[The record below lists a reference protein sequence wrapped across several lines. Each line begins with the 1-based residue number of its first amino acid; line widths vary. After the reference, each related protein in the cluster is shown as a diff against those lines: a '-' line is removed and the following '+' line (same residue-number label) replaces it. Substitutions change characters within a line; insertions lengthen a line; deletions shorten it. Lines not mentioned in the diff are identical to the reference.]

1 MSRGGGRGYLV
12 AEKGISI
19 CVVFRGGL
27 RYNQNMR
34 IASINTKD
42 GGIQMFQ
49 FFMQFLKHPKTIGA
63 FAPSGRALAEK
74 MMEPVSFA
82 RARCIVEYGP
92 GTGSFTRELLRR
104 RRAHT
109 TLLIIEQNE
118 VFYQKLRKELE
129 GEQDVYVIHGSAEQV
144 NAYLPAYGF
153 ETADY
158 ILSGLPFTSLPKAVS
173 ERILEATQKALGE
186 KGRFITFQ
194 YSLAKQ
200 SFFQEYFTFTGR
212 LLEFKNIPPAYVM
225 VMKNKTGV
233 FSKKK

>member
-1 MSRGGGRGYLV
+1 M
-12 AEKGISI
+12 
-19 CVVFRGGL
+19 
-27 RYNQNMR
+27 
-34 IASINTKD
+34 
-42 GGIQMFQ
+42 
-49 FFMQFLKHPKTIGA
+49 
-63 FAPSGRALAEK
+63 
-74 MMEPVSFA
+74 
-82 RARCIVEYGP
+82 
-92 GTGSFTRELLRR
+92 
-104 RRAHT
+104 
-109 TLLIIEQNE
+109 
-118 VFYQKLRKELE
+118 
-129 GEQDVYVIHGSAEQV
+129 YVIHGSAEQV